1 MNALVTENA
10 KEYSIGLIMIQIFT
24 QFLPQGP
31 FSGLATL
38 VLLIFG
44 LILIFKNSGIENH
57 EG

>member
-1 MNALVTENA
+1 
-10 KEYSIGLIMIQIFT
+10 MIQILT
-24 QFLPQGP
+24 QFIPEGP
-31 FSGLATL
+31 FKALASL